1 MFALIVLSTV
11 FKMPQNYNK
20 FNEKVSKMRHTN
32 KNFTVLTALL
42 LSVSLIAPV
51 FAANS
56 SAKKGPL
63 LDKGKFSIGAGIS
76 LNSVSGPVDDE
87 VGFQFFGAY
96 DLTKLK
102 LMDGVDSSV
111 EFGYMDYGF
120 SGADTNGIWGTYV
133 IDGVMSGRFGWLARL
148 GLDLGDDSG
157 FMLGAGLS
165 FALSKKVDTRL
176 EFVAR
181 DEVNSLQFNVLYR
194 L

>member
-1 MFALIVLSTV
+1 M
-11 FKMPQNYNK
+11 K
-20 FNEKVSKMRHTN
+20 KVSIMRHIY
-32 KNFTVLTALL
+32 KVFTVLTTLL
-42 LSVSLIAPV
+42 LSVSLITPV
-51 FAANS
+51 FAENS

-63 LDKGKFSIGAGIS
+63 LDKNKFSIGAGIS
-76 LNSVSGPVDDE
+76 RNSVSGPVDDE

-120 SGADTNGIWGTYV
+120 SGVDTNGIWGTYV
-133 IDGVMSGRFGWLARL
+133 IDGVMSGQLGWLARI

-165 FALSKKVDTRL
+165 YALSKKVVTRL

>member
-1 MFALIVLSTV
+1 MHHI
-11 FKMPQNYNK
+11 NK
-20 FNEKVSKMRHTN
+20 I
-32 KNFTVLTALL
+32 FTLLTALL
-42 LSVSLIAPV
+42 LSVSLITPV
-51 FAANS
+51 FADNGS
-56 SAKKGPL
+56 TKKGPL

-76 LNSVSGPVDDE
+76 LNSVSGPADDE

-96 DLTKLK
+96 DLTQLK

-120 SGADTNGIWGTYV
+120 SGADSNGIWGTYV
-133 IDGVMSGRFGWLARL
+133 IDGAMSGQFGWLARL

-165 FALSKKVDTRL
+165 YAISKKIDTRL

>member
-1 MFALIVLSTV
+1 M
-11 FKMPQNYNK
+11 K
-20 FNEKVSKMRHTN
+20 KVSIMRHIY
-32 KNFTVLTALL
+32 KVFTVLTTLL
-42 LSVSLIAPV
+42 LSVSLITPV
-51 FAANS
+51 FAENS

-63 LDKGKFSIGAGIS
+63 LDKNKFSIGAGIS
-76 LNSVSGPVDDE
+76 RNSVSGPVDDE

-120 SGADTNGIWGTYV
+120 SGVDTNGIWGTYV
-133 IDGVMSGRFGWLARL
+133 IDGVMSGQFGWLARL
-148 GLDLGDDSG
+148 GFDLGDDSG

-165 FALSKKVDTRL
+165 YALSKKVVTRL